1 MPRRGEGDHRAGG
14 TGRVPARRA
23 GCFERD
29 GKGSAGSCRARGI
42 PSRCSAEAP
51 LADGITWRRSDP
63 WLTRIVDCS
72 ADGPD
77 RCWGWPL
84 AGLQIVAWHDE
95 DASRQQVDADLDT
108 LMDKLCEA
116 FRAGN

>member
-1 MPRRGEGDHRAGG
+1 MKVIIEQAARAGPCPACGVFSG
-14 TGRVPARRA
+14 TVKDRPVHA
-23 GCFERD
+23 GLGAYRP
-29 GKGSAGSCRARGI
+29 GAVRKR
-42 PSRCSAEAP
+42 P
-51 LADGITWRRSDP
+51 LDGITWRRSDP